1 MLYPN
6 LTVGPSD
13 HLYFAGYDTLSLA
26 ADYGTPLVVMDES
39 LVRSRCRTYRAALAE
54 DLPAGSRPLYASKAF
69 CCKRMCEIAR
79 EEGLGLDVVSSGE
92 LYTALLAGFP
102 PEDIFYHGNNKT
114 DADLAF
120 AIGHGIGYIV
130 CDNRYE
136 LEAIERRPRIR
147 ACGRRSCCSSPPA
160 STRTPTRRSTPA
172 RGLQVRR
179 RDRHPRRR
187 RHHRRGA
194 ARAARRPARLH
205 CHVGP
210 SSSTARRCATR
221 PRSWSPSLRAMSD
234 ATATGRS
241 C

>member
-102 PEDIFYHGNNKT
+102 PEDIFFHGNNKT

-136 LEAIERRPRIR
+136 LEAIEAEAAHQGVRQKILLRITPGIDPHTHEKINTGRVDSKFGSAIDTGDADVITGEALR
-147 ACGRRSCCSSPPA
+147 APHVDL
-160 STRTPTRRSTPA
+160 
-172 RGLQVRR
+172 RGF
-179 RDRHPRRR
+179 
-187 RHHRRGA
+187 
-194 ARAARRPARLH
+194 H
-205 CHVGP
+205 CHVGSQLFDCTP
-210 SSSTARRCATR
+210 LCDAAEIMVAF
-221 PRSWSPSLRAMSD
+221 LRAMSD
-234 ATATGRS
+234 R
-241 C
+241 